1 MPRQSNPWLL
11 SRSTS
16 FLATAGASAPS
27 VVIRHLIIPQHLT
40 DPMIPDPAEKSF
52 STYKIVA
59 KRRESETIISLE
71 LAPVCGSAIRPFI
84 PGQFIILR
92 LPDPGGSGTLL
103 RHYSISSSSRLTQSL
118 RISVKREMPPPH
130 LPDVPEG
137 AGSSYL
143 HQAEVGT
150 VLSVYGPRGE
160 FCLDRTSPR
169 PVLLLSGG
177 VGLTPLVSM
186 LHELAHDRERR
197 VFFVH
202 ACENGMVH
210 ALRNEVLTLGASRP
224 GITTHF
230 CYRVPTDADGDARAY
245 DSKGL
250 ITREALQAL
259 LPLDDYDVYMCGP
272 TGFMQANYALLRGL
286 GIPKHRIHYEFFG
299 PATVLVT
306 DDDRP
311 APAQTIIRE
320 APRLAEPQP
329 LEPVQGGG
337 VTVSFNGSSAPVP
350 WPDDVHS
357 LLELAESAG
366 LEPPF
371 SCRAGVCSTCT
382 SRLVSG
388 EVEYFEE
395 PLTAPGP
402 GELLLCCSR
411 PRTSVEIAF
420 P

>member
-1 MPRQSNPWLL
+1 
-11 SRSTS
+11 
-16 FLATAGASAPS
+16 
-27 VVIRHLIIPQHLT
+27 
-40 DPMIPDPAEKSF
+40 MIPDPAETSF
-52 STYKIVA
+52 SNYKIVA
-59 KRRESETIISLE
+59 KRRESETIMSLE
-71 LAPVCGSAIRPFI
+71 LAPACGSAIRPFI
-84 PGQFIILR
+84 PGQFIIVR
-92 LPDPGGSGTLL
+92 LPDPDGAGTLL
-103 RHYSISSSSRLTQSL
+103 RHYSISSSPSLTQSL

-143 HQAEVGT
+143 HKAEVGT
-150 VLSVYGPRGE
+150 VLSVHGPRGE

-186 LHELAHDRERR
+186 LDELAHGTERR

-202 ACENGMVH
+202 ACENGRVH
-210 ALRNEVLTLGASRP
+210 ALRDEVLTFASSRP

-230 CYRVPTDADGDARAY
+230 CYRVPTDADEDARVY

-250 ITREALQAL
+250 ITRETLQTL
-259 LPLDDYDVYMCGP
+259 LPLDDYDIYLCGP
-272 TGFMQANYALLRGL
+272 TGFMQANYALLRSL

-306 DDDRP
+306 DDERP
-311 APAQTIIRE
+311 VTAKTIIRE
-320 APRLAEPQP
+320 APP
-329 LEPVQGGG
+329 LPTLGPVGQDDHAG
-337 VTVSFNGSSAPVP
+337 VTVSFNGSAAPIP
-350 WPDDVHS
+350 WPDDARS
-357 LLELAESAG
+357 LLDLAESVG

-382 SRLVSG
+382 SRLISG

-395 PLTAPGP
+395 PLTHPGP

-411 PRTSVEIAF
+411 PRTSVTIAF
-420 P
+420 PGRN

>member
-1 MPRQSNPWLL
+1 
-11 SRSTS
+11 
-16 FLATAGASAPS
+16 
-27 VVIRHLIIPQHLT
+27 
-40 DPMIPDPAEKSF
+40 MIPDSAEKSF
-52 STYKIVA
+52 FNYKIVG
-59 KRRESETIISLE
+59 KCRESETIMSLE
-71 LAPVCGSAIRPFI
+71 LMPVCGSAIRPFA
-84 PGQFIILR
+84 PGQFVILR
-92 LPDPGGSGTLL
+92 LPDPSGSGSLL

-130 LPDVPEG
+130 LPNVPEG

-143 HQAEVGT
+143 HKADVGT
-150 VLSVYGPRGE
+150 ILSVHGPRGE

-186 LHELAHDRERR
+186 LHELAHGTERR

-202 ACENGMVH
+202 ACENGKVH
-210 ALRNEVLTLGASRP
+210 ALRDEVLTLASIRP
-224 GITTHF
+224 GIITHF
-230 CYRVPTDADGDARAY
+230 CYRVPTDADEDARAY

-250 ITREALQAL
+250 ITRDTLQAL

-272 TGFMQANYALLRGL
+272 TGFMQANYSLLRGL

-306 DDDRP
+306 DDDRA
-311 APAQTIIRE
+311 APAQAIIRE
-320 APRLAEPQP
+320 ASPLPRPEPI
-329 LEPVQGGG
+329 ERDESAG
-337 VTVSFNGSSAPVP
+337 VTVSFNGSAVPIP
-350 WPDDVHS
+350 WPDDARS
-357 LLELAESAG
+357 LLDVAESVG

-382 SRLVSG
+382 SRLISG

-395 PLTAPGP
+395 PLTPPAP